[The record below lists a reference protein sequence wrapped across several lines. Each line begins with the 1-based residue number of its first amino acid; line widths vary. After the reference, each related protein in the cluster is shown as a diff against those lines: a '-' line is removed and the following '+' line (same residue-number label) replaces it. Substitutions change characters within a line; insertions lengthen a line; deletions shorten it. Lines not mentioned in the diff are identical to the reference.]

1 MDFKAATDRMI
12 PAITLADLSAELGMS
27 VAAVRQ
33 ARLDPAGSSYR
44 TPPVGWQKA
53 IAKLCRKRG
62 GELVKL
68 AEELE
73 R

>member
-1 MDFKAATDRMI
+1 MT
-12 PAITLADLSAELGMS
+12 PAITLADLSTELGMS

-33 ARLDPAGSSYR
+33 ARLDPGGPSYR
-44 TPPVGWQKA
+44 TPPTGWEVA

-73 R
+73 GGGS